1 MSIFTAIYDFAAGH
15 PWVIFTIYLVY
26 AAFVGSLRA
35 PTAQSG
41 QAYISLFAVLNA
53 LSMQFGRMFP
63 KVENSPNFEPAVN
76 LQQKMA
82 GQEQT
87 AVKVPPN
94 VEDKPKP

>member
-1 MSIFTAIYDFAAGH
+1 MNIFTAIYNFAASH
-15 PWVIFTIYLVY
+15 PWVIFTIYLMY

-76 LQQKMA
+76 LQQKIA
-82 GQEQT
+82 GQEPMP
-87 AVKVPPN
+87 VKVPPV
-94 VEDKPKP
+94 VEKQ